1 MTRHW
6 YGRQDAAASVN
17 STPAGLA
24 PSPAG
29 RTDDECR
36 TLPLLGTSV
45 SRTPPAPG
53 ELPSR
58 ASALNIALTA
68 TWLHCA
74 AGKEGNVNVNV
85 EFKVTLHE
93 HVRYRDTLQ
102 YLKKLQS
109 VTQLR
114 TLWWRIRWLKQCSLE
129 IAASVIDIGVS
140 LGTDLQNILRQS
152 YDYLTIMPKLRSTY
166 DGRLIYKTSYF
177 HR

>member
-1 MTRHW
+1 VSEEETILRAAVYTVGEVGRQDEVTRLTVMTRHW

-68 TWLHCA
+68 T
-74 AGKEGNVNVNV
+74 
-85 EFKVTLHE
+85 
-93 HVRYRDTLQ
+93 
-102 YLKKLQS
+102 
-109 VTQLR
+109 
-114 TLWWRIRWLKQCSLE
+114 
-129 IAASVIDIGVS
+129 
-140 LGTDLQNILRQS
+140 
-152 YDYLTIMPKLRSTY
+152 
-166 DGRLIYKTSYF
+166 
-177 HR
+177 